1 MNTSFVVPKGE
12 GVSLSVLSSLRGA
25 AVPAWVGGGGKIDPI
40 QHCGD
45 LSMLSSTTICVC
57 GSRKASDRG
66 LAWVRLLVKSLVRAN
81 MTVLSGLARGIDTQA
96 HLTAMQLGGKTAA
109 MLGTP
114 IDRVYPPEHESL
126 QTLIGNEQLLL
137 SPFASG
143 APIRK
148 GNFVTRNKVMA
159 ALCDGAV
166 IVEANDKSGSLTFA
180 SACLRLQRPVF
191 FPAWL
196 VNRPGLLWPKKF
208 VEHPGVI
215 IIDSPRDV
223 VRHLSGGAVVG

>member
-1 MNTSFVVPKGE
+1 MNTSVVVPKGE
-12 GVSLSVLSSLRGA
+12 GVSLAVLSDVRGYN
-25 AVPAWVGGGGKIDPI
+25 VPAWVGGDGKIDPI

-45 LSMLSSTTICVC
+45 LTMLSSTTICVC

-66 LAWVRLLVKSLVRAN
+66 LAWVRLLVKSLVKAN
-81 MTVLSGLARGIDTQA
+81 ITVLSGLARGIDVQA
-96 HLTAMQLGGKTAA
+96 HLTAMALGGRTAA

-126 QTLIGNEQLLL
+126 QALIGHEQLLL
-137 SPFASG
+137 SPFSSG

-166 IVEANDKSGSLTFA
+166 IVEANDKSGSLSFA
-180 SACLRLQRPVF
+180 SACLRLQKPVF
-191 FPAWL
+191 FPSWL

-215 IIDSPRDV
+215 LIDSPRDV
-223 VRHLSGGAVVG
+223 ARHLSGGAIAG